1 MKARDVM
8 VAPVVTVKPS
18 DSVMDVAKIF
28 LERRISAVPV
38 VEESGKIVGI
48 ISEGDLMHRSEAGT
62 ERRRPWWLRVFVGE
76 ETLAVD
82 YVKAH
87 ARKVADVMTRDVV
100 TATPDTPLHEIAS
113 LLEKHS
119 IKRVPIVSNGQLVGI
134 VSRANLIQA
143 VASARKGLEIP
154 LTDAAVRDKVLARL
168 KEQPWAHTLLLNVT
182 VNGGVVDLWGVTRSD
197 AEKKAIR
204 VAAETTP
211 GVRAVIDN
219 LIKRPMEMGA

>member
-1 MKARDVM
+1 
-8 VAPVVTVKPS
+8 VKPS

-219 LIKRPMEMGA
+219 LIKRPMEIGA

>member
-219 LIKRPMEMGA
+219 LIKRPMEIGA